1 MMKNYYNILGL
12 SSYEDSQDV
21 VLLRYKEMTAHLRS
35 QVLSKDV
42 KKQLIEV
49 NEAFLVLSDKE
60 LKRKYD
66 YSLSSNSQDTTL
78 LSGITLKHER
88 AAQFVSEKLDNAPK
102 KRKKSKWPAI
112 LCGFFLLS
120 ALGTV
125 SRTCTQAYRQ
135 EKSSQAEIV
144 EVFTAPS
151 DWSEFNIDGAIKISV
166 PNTLELRKDYD
177 DYTQWMSN
185 NIGVLSSADAVFQQ
199 KNLSEMSDDAYQTY
213 ARVLI
218 QHYSFSPA
226 DVEHHYE
233 SPGLTAEDYRNLRE
247 MVDEEIKPYTY
258 VDTPTWRWI
267 DINGIKAIEGSYR
280 RNGDNGP
287 VKCKFYLLSNFSEMA
302 KIIITFREKD
312 SRRWESDL
320 NSIIRTFK
328 WENPR

>member
-1 MMKNYYNILGL
+1 MKNYYNILGL

-21 VLLRYKEMTAHLRS
+21 VLSRYKEMTAHLRS

-42 KKQLIEV
+42 KNQLIEV

-135 EKSSQAEIV
+135 EKSSQPEII
-144 EVFTAPS
+144 ETFTVPS
-151 DWSEFNIDGAIKISV
+151 DWSEYNIDDAMTIFV
-166 PNTLELRKDYD
+166 PNSMELRKDYD
-177 DYTQWMSN
+177 DYTQWISN
-185 NIGVLSSADAVFQQ
+185 NIGLLNSADAVFQQ

-233 SPGLTAEDYRNLRE
+233 SPGLTAEDYSNLRE

-267 DINGIKAIEGSYR
+267 DINGTKAIEGSYR
-280 RNGDNGP
+280 RNGENGP
-287 VKCKFYLLSNFSEMA
+287 VKCKFYLLSNYSEMA

-312 SRRWESDL
+312 GRQWESDL
-320 NSIIRTFK
+320 NNVIRTFK
-328 WENPR
+328 WKKPR

>member
-1 MMKNYYNILGL
+1 MKNYYNILGL

-21 VLLRYKEMTAHLRS
+21 VLSRYKEMTAHLRS

-66 YSLSSNSQDTTL
+66 YSLSSNSQDDAL
-78 LSGITLKHER
+78 LSGISLKHGR
-88 AAQFVSEKLDNAPK
+88 AVQFVSEKLDNAPK
-102 KRKKSKWPAI
+102 KRKKNKWPAV

-144 EVFTAPS
+144 ELFSAPS
-151 DWSEFNIDGAIKISV
+151 DWSEYSIDGAIKISV
-166 PNTLELRKDYD
+166 PNSMELRNDYD
-177 DYTQWMSN
+177 DYTQWVSN
-185 NIGVLSSADAVFQQ
+185 NLGILSSADAVFQQ
-199 KNLSEMSDDAYQTY
+199 KNLSEMSDDSYQLY

-233 SPGLTAEDYRNLRE
+233 SPGLTEEDYRNLRE
-247 MVDEEIKPYTY
+247 MVDEEIKPYSY
-258 VDTPTWRWI
+258 VETPTWHWI
-267 DINGIKAIEGSYR
+267 DLNGTKAIEGKYR
-280 RNGDNGP
+280 RNGENGP
-287 VKCKFYLLSNFSEMA
+287 VKCKFYLLSNYDEMV
-302 KIIITFREKD
+302 KMIISYRESD
-312 SRRWESDL
+312 SNLWESDL
-320 NSIIRTFK
+320 ENVIKTFK
-328 WENPR
+328 WNRPK

>member
-1 MMKNYYNILGL
+1 MKNYYNILGL

-42 KKQLIEV
+42 KEQLIEV

-78 LSGITLKHER
+78 LFGITLKHER

>member
-1 MMKNYYNILGL
+1 MKNYYNILGL

-21 VLLRYKEMTAHLRS
+21 VLSRYKEMTAHLRS

-42 KKQLIEV
+42 KNQLIDV

-177 DYTQWMSN
+177 DYTQWISN

>member
-1 MMKNYYNILGL
+1 MKNYYNILGL

>member
-1 MMKNYYNILGL
+1 MKNYYNILGL

-21 VLLRYKEMTAHLRS
+21 ILAKYKEITARLRS
-35 QVLSKDV
+35 QVLSKDA
-42 KKQLIEV
+42 KNQLIEV

-60 LKRKYD
+60 LKKKYD
-66 YSLSSNSQDTTL
+66 YSYSSNSQDTTL
-78 LSGITLKHER
+78 LSSISLKHDR
-88 AAQFVSEKLDNAPK
+88 AVQFVSEKLDNAPK
-102 KRKKSKWPAI
+102 KRKKNKWPAI
-112 LCGFFLLS
+112 ICGFFLLS

-135 EKSSQAEIV
+135 EKSSHAEIV
-144 EVFTAPS
+144 EAFITPP
-151 DWSEFNIDGAIKISV
+151 DWSEYKIAGAMTISV
-166 PNTLELRKDYD
+166 PNTMELRKDYD

-185 NIGVLSSADAVFQQ
+185 SIGVLNSADAVFQQ

-267 DINGIKAIEGSYR
+267 DINGTKAIEGSYR
-280 RNGDNGP
+280 RNGENGP
-287 VKCKFYLLSNFSEMA
+287 VKCKIYLFSNYSEMA
-302 KIIITFREKD
+302 KIIITYREKD
-312 SRRWESDL
+312 RQQWESDL
-320 NSIIRTFK
+320 NHIIRTFK
-328 WENPR
+328 WDTLR

>member
-1 MMKNYYNILGL
+1 MKNYYNILGL

-21 VLLRYKEMTAHLRS
+21 ILAKYKEITARFRS

-42 KKQLIEV
+42 KNQLIEV

-60 LKRKYD
+60 LKKKYD
-66 YSLSSNSQDTTL
+66 YSFSSNSQDTTL
-78 LSGITLKHER
+78 LSSISLKHDR
-88 AAQFVSEKLDNAPK
+88 AVQFVSEKLENAPK
-102 KRKKSKWPAI
+102 KRKKNKWPAI
-112 LCGFFLLS
+112 ICGFFLLS
-120 ALGTV
+120 AVGTV

-135 EKSSQAEIV
+135 EKSSHAEIV
-144 EVFTAPS
+144 EAFITPP
-151 DWSEFNIDGAIKISV
+151 DWSEYKIAGAMTISL
-166 PNTLELRKDYD
+166 PNTMELRKDYD

-185 NIGVLSSADAVFQQ
+185 SIGVLSSADAVFQQ

-267 DINGIKAIEGSYR
+267 DINGTKAIEGSYR
-280 RNGDNGP
+280 RNGENGP
-287 VKCKFYLLSNFSEMA
+287 VKCKIYLFSNYSEMA
-302 KIIITFREKD
+302 KIIITYREKD
-312 SRRWESDL
+312 SQQWESDL
-320 NSIIRTFK
+320 NNVIRTFK
-328 WENPR
+328 WDTLR

>member
-1 MMKNYYNILGL
+1 MKNYYNILGL

-66 YSLSSNSQDTTL
+66 YSLSSNSQDTTV